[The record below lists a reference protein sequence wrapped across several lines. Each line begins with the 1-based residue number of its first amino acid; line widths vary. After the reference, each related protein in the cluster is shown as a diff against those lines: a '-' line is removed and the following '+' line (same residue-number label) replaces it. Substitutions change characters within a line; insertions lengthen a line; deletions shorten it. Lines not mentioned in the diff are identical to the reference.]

1 MTKFKTNQG
10 SQICFCFLTNIQAD
24 GDLITFLRESFEFE
38 LVEIEQGEDLQIEIS
53 QTENPNHLEIQ
64 KKMSEVSKNMTEIGK
79 LIKLE
84 RRKLLEEQYE
94 GKFRNKSDLF
104 NLEVEFYDIKKKAIE
119 KRLNSLNTVE
129 TKSKIEDKEIEILN
143 KFIEYKEIIEFFK
156 ITINSKSDF
165 NYNDFIEEIQK
176 EHKNLIQL
184 FKKITNEAKYQ
195 ILITSC
201 IDYKFLKQNYKL
213 KGDLAK
219 TFNYQIFSNSL
230 KKEIGDPS
238 ISKIAMNIRDSKYN
252 LVKLSLEIEEED
264 LIISTRSSLICEE
277 LSIENLLEKY
287 YEILN
292 ILIERNEVGKYG
304 KM

>member
-10 SQICFCFLTNIQAD
+10 SQVCFCFLTNIQAD
-24 GDLITFLRESFEFE
+24 GDLITFLREFFE
-38 LVEIEQGEDLQIEIS
+38 LVEIEQVEDLQIEIS

-79 LIKLE
+79 LINLE
-84 RRKLLEEQYE
+84 RRKLLEDHYE
-94 GKFRNKSDLF
+94 GKFKNKSDLF
-104 NLEVEFYDIKKKAIE
+104 NLEVEFFEVKKKDIE

-129 TKSKIEDKEIEILN
+129 TKSKIEDKEIEILDRL
-143 KFIEYKEIIEFFK
+143 IEYEEIIEFFK

-165 NYNDFIEEIQK
+165 NYNNLIEEIQK

-184 FKKITNEAKYQ
+184 FKKITIEAEYP

-201 IDYKFLKQNYKL
+201 INYKFLKQDYKF

-238 ISKIAMNIRDSKYN
+238 ISKIEMNIKDSKYN
-252 LVKLSLEIEEED
+252 LNNLSLEMEEEN
-264 LIISTRSSLICEE
+264 LILSTKSSLICEE
-277 LSIENLLEKY
+277 LSIENLLEEY

-292 ILIERNEVGKYG
+292 KLIERNEVGKDG

>member
-10 SQICFCFLTNIQAD
+10 SQVCFCFLTNMQAD
-24 GDLITFLRESFEFE
+24 GDLITFLRESFE
-38 LVEIEQGEDLQIEIS
+38 LVEIEQGEDLQIETS

-64 KKMSEVSKNMTEIGK
+64 KRMSEVSKNMTEIDK

-84 RRKLLEEQYE
+84 RRKLLEDQYE
-94 GKFRNKSDLF
+94 GKFKNKSDLF
-104 NLEVEFYDIKKKAIE
+104 NLEVEFFDIDKKAIE

-143 KFIEYKEIIEFFK
+143 KFIEYKEIIELFK

-219 TFNYQIFSNSL
+219 TFNYQIFSDSL

-252 LVKLSLEIEEED
+252 LDNLFIEIEEED
-264 LIISTRSSLICEE
+264 LSISTRSSLICEE

-292 ILIERNEVGKYG
+292 ILIERNEVGKDA